1 MEKEELKTM
10 LTEFRDGIVK
20 TIETKTKEQTDTATK
35 DIAELR
41 GKLIEAEKALAA
53 VQEDIKKNKSFGVPG
68 LEEELK
74 TRRFDWGKYFVG
86 LAKNFRAQKGYIGAD
101 EAKSFWDG
109 EASFERRV
117 CKDYNA
123 ADGSSGGFIVPPQV
137 YQGDVIDTVYANTAM
152 LKLPIMKLIGLN
164 SDMPIPTDKGN
175 LTAYHVGET
184 GAPTKTDS
192 SFGLEWLRPKKI
204 GVYTRVSNRL
214 LEQTSSAIEMI
225 VKNKMALDMSV
236 ELSRALTNGI
246 GANKEGLGI
255 LGFYT
260 KMTDTSNLGTNG
272 RRFTIDDLA
281 DMKQSL
287 AVANELK
294 DTNTQGT
301 IMHPAVFW
309 GMLREK
315 TEMYSGQVSRNGQPK
330 VGQLLLDQTMIESAL
345 KLKIEA
351 TTQIPASTVGTS
363 STCSKVITGDWSKF
377 VYASFRDPIFKV
389 SDVASDAAGNSALL
403 NDDLMMVMFLEYD
416 CNCLRPTAF
425 CGRDGA
431 ETLKSAWA

>member
-1 MEKEELKTM
+1 MENEELKTM
-10 LTEFRDGIVK
+10 LTDFRDNIVK
-20 TIETKTKEQTDTATK
+20 TIEAKAKEQSDVATK
-35 DIAELR
+35 DIVELKVKLAET
-41 GKLIEAEKALAA
+41 EKTLAT
-53 VQEDIKKNKSFGVPG
+53 VQEELKKNKSFGLPG

-74 TRRFDWGKYFVG
+74 TKKFDWGKYFVG
-86 LAKNFRAQKGYIGAD
+86 LAKNFKVQKGYLTAD

-123 ADGSSGGFIVPPQV
+123 TDGSSGGFIVPPQV
-137 YQGDVIDTVYANTAM
+137 YQGDIIDTVYANTAI
-152 LKLPIMKLIGLN
+152 LKLPILKLTGLN
-164 SDMPIPTDKGN
+164 SDMPIPVDNGN

-184 GAPTKTDS
+184 GAPTKTNS
-192 SFGLEWLRPKKI
+192 SFGLKWLRPKKV

-214 LEQTSSAIEMI
+214 LDQTSSAIEMI

-236 ELSRALTNGI
+236 ELSRGLTNGK
-246 GANKEGLGI
+246 GADKEGLGI
-255 LGFYT
+255 LGNYS
-260 KMTDTSNLGTNG
+260 KMTDVENLGTNG

-287 AVANELK
+287 AVANELR

-315 TEMYSGQVSRNGQPK
+315 TEMYSGQASRLGQPK
-330 VGQLLLDQTMIESAL
+330 FQQLLIEQTAIESAL

-351 TTQIPASTVGTS
+351 TTQIPTGTMGNS
-363 STCSKVITGDWSKF
+363 ATNSKVITGDWSKF

-389 SDVASDAAGNSALL
+389 SDVASDADGNSALL
-403 NDDLMMVMFLEYD
+403 NDDLMMVMFIEYD
-416 CNCLRPTAF
+416 CICTRPTAF

-431 ETLKSAWA
+431 ETAKANW

>member
-10 LTEFRDGIVK
+10 LTDFRDGIVA
-20 TIETKTKEQTDTATK
+20 TIETKSKEQSDLATKE
-35 DIAELR
+35 IAELR
-41 GKLIEAEKALAA
+41 GKLTEAEKALAT
-53 VQEDIKKNKSFGVPG
+53 VQEEIKKNKSFGLPG

-74 TRRFDWGKYFVG
+74 SKKFHWGKYFIG
-86 LAKNFRAQKGYIGAD
+86 LAKNHKAQKGLISSD
-101 EAKSFWDG
+101 EAKKFWDG

-123 ADGSSGGFIVPPQV
+123 TDGSSGGFIVPPQV
-137 YQGDVIDTVYANTAM
+137 YQGDVIDTVYANTAI
-152 LKLPIMKLIGLN
+152 LKLPILKLTGLN
-164 SDMPIPTDKGN
+164 SDMPIPVDNGN

-192 SFGLEWLRPKKI
+192 SFKLEWLRPKKI

-214 LEQTSSAIEMI
+214 LDQTNDAIEMI
-225 VKNKMALDMSV
+225 VKNKMALDMAV
-236 ELSRALTNGI
+236 ELARALTNGL
-246 GANKEGLGI
+246 GADKEGKGI
-255 LGFYT
+255 LQYYEQ
-260 KMTDTSNLGTNG
+260 MTGTSNLGTNG

-281 DMKQSL
+281 AMKQSL
-287 AVANELK
+287 AVANELR

-301 IMHPAVFW
+301 IMHPAVLW

-315 TEMYSGQVSRNGQPK
+315 TEMYSGQATRNGAPK
-330 VGQLLLDQTMIESAL
+330 LSNLLIDQTMIESAL
-345 KLKIEA
+345 KLKLEA
-351 TTQIPASTVGTS
+351 TTQIPASTVGNSATN
-363 STCSKVITGDWSKF
+363 SKVITGDWSKF

-389 SDVASDAAGNSALL
+389 SDVASDSTGASALL
-403 NDDLMMVMFLEYD
+403 NDDMLMVMFIEYD

-431 ETLKSAWA
+431 QTAEANW